1 MYSYIAQPPVAR
13 PPVARPPVTRQ
24 PVSRPPIA
32 QSFLISMITTIITM
46 NFKDRVTHGSPWTE
60 LTRWCA
66 NVE

>member
-1 MYSYIAQPPVAR
+1 MYSYVAQPPVAQ
-13 PPVARPPVTRQ
+13 PPVACPPARNPTTRL
-24 PVSRPPIA
+24 A